1 MGYRSQEGGKAMSVM
16 DSIEEAYQEQIA
28 ALEAKLTEK
37 CEDCSYLKA
46 FPVAREEIA
55 ALTAENERLKSDHAC
70 GDCPMLNGV
79 VSENNKICQTVDK
92 LRIENQRLMEALV
105 DIHDYWNRDSNDKA
119 MYDACN
125 HAIDVAYNALI
136 RTEGGGE

>member
-1 MGYRSQEGGKAMSVM
+1 MQSYSYWPNEMGAVPFKVYDAEDVDK
-16 DSIEEAYQEQIA
+16 
-28 ALEAKLTEK
+28 KL
-37 CEDCSYLKA
+37 
-46 FPVAREEIA
+46 A

-125 HAIDVAYNALI
+125 HAIDVAYNALKQTDPKESDDAWKLGLMLHQNKQ
-136 RTEGGGE
+136 TEGGG